1 MLTAEEDLSGIK
13 IFPNPVRPEYE
24 NPTVTIQGL
33 TAGANIKI
41 TDIEGNLVY
50 EVQNETF
57 ETGGSGSVLW
67 DTKSFSG
74 KKVSSGVYLIL
85 ITDAEVINTSVEK
98 LLIVR

>member
-1 MLTAEEDLSGIK
+1 MK
-13 IFPNPVRPEYE
+13 VFPNPVRPEYE
-24 NPTVTIQGL
+24 NVMVTIQGL

-50 EVQNETF
+50 ETQNADF

-67 DTKSFSG
+67 DTKSFNG
-74 KKVSSGVYLIL
+74 NKVSSGVYLIL
-85 ITDAEVINTSVEK
+85 ITDAEGMETSIEK